1 MALWKVVLTPEEMTQ
16 VLDTDNS
23 KPMRFQKPHRF
34 VYGNGPKVMLAFHG
48 IGQDHRC
55 FLPLI
60 EVLKDQYTF
69 YLFDLPFHGQSP
81 ALTSEKLTLNDWK
94 AFLEDFLSA
103 NKIEKFS
110 IMGFSMGGKFA
121 LAILQ
126 LFPQRI
132 ESCWLLAPDGITE
145 SPWYRLA
152 TRFWLSKNLFRFF
165 VSNVNHFKK
174 LSNILVSIGLIEKSA
189 VKFAETTLS
198 TPAQRERVYR
208 SWIGFSLIRAD
219 MKLVAR
225 FVKENNIDLKIFLGK
240 YDALL
245 PAHYVHPLTKRLL
258 NVKPIILKTGHHR
271 LIEKTAEWFQQNSA
285 SL

>member
-1 MALWKVVLTPEEMTQ
+1 MTQ
-16 VLDTDNS
+16 VLDTEANPSS
-23 KPMRFQKPHRF
+23 KPIRFLKPYRF

-55 FLPLI
+55 FLPLV
-60 EVLKDQYTF
+60 EVLKNQYTF

-81 ALTSEKLTLNDWK
+81 ALDAEKLTMEEWQI
-94 AFLEDFLSA
+94 FIEDLFKEK
-103 NKIEKFS
+103 NIQKFS
-110 IMGFSMGGKFA
+110 VMGFSMGGKFA
-121 LAILQ
+121 LTTLQ
-126 LFPQRI
+126 LFSERI

-165 VSNVNHFKK
+165 VMNVSRFKK
-174 LSNILVSIGLIEKSA
+174 LANLLVKIKLVEKSA

-198 TPAQRERVYR
+198 TPEQRERVYR

-219 MKLVAR
+219 IKLVAR
-225 FVKENNIDLKIFLGK
+225 LVKKNEIDLKIFLGK

-245 PAHYVHPLTKRLL
+245 PAHYVLPLTKQLPEL
-258 NVKPIILKTGHHR
+258 KPIVLKTGHHR
-271 LIEKTAEWFQQNSA
+271 LIEKVAEWFR
-285 SL
+285 

>member
-1 MALWKVVLTPEEMTQ
+1 MSVTLG
-16 VLDTDNS
+16 
-23 KPMRFQKPHRF
+23 H
-34 VYGNGPKVMLAFHG
+34 GPKSILAFHG
-48 IGQDHRC
+48 IGQDHCC
-55 FLPLI
+55 FMPLV
-60 EVLKDQYTF
+60 EVLKNQYTF

-81 ALTSEKLTLNDWK
+81 ALTSEKLTPEEWK

-103 NKIEKFS
+103 NNIEKFS

-121 LAILQ
+121 LATLQ

-165 VSNVNHFKK
+165 VSNVSRFKK
-174 LSNILVSIGLIEKSA
+174 LANLLVSTGLVEKSA

-198 TPAQRERVYR
+198 TPEQRGRVYR

-219 MKLVAR
+219 MKLVPQL
-225 FVKENNIDLKIFLGK
+225 VKEYKIDLKIFLGK
-240 YDALL
+240 HDALL
-245 PAHYVHPLTKRLL
+245 PAHYVLPLTKQLPEL
-258 NVKPIILKTGHHR
+258 KPIVLKTGHHR
-271 LIEKTAEWFQQNSA
+271 LIEKVAEWFRQNPVHID
-285 SL
+285 